1 MKKVWITTDCTCD
14 LSEDLLEKYGLE
26 VIYFYITTDHGSFK
40 DLEEITANNVV
51 EYFNNGGKRIA
62 TAAPEVYEYVEFF
75 ESMLQKYE
83 KIVHITISAKHS
95 KSYENA
101 VAASKKFCGRVTVF
115 DSGHLSTGIAHIAL
129 RALELAKEGKQVEE
143 IVPELERMKNKV
155 STSFV
160 VEDIDY
166 LYRTGRVNK
175 FIKDIC
181 DTLKIHPVIGMKDG
195 RIGVK
200 TVYIGDYKKAVL
212 RYVRKELGQPE
223 KIKKDRVFIVSSTCP
238 LKIYNLAKKQIKEC
252 CEFKETLE
260 TKASATITSNCGANA
275 FAVMYV
281 RK

>member
-1 MKKVWITTDCTCD
+1 M
-14 LSEDLLEKYGLE
+14 
-26 VIYFYITTDHGSFK
+26 
-40 DLEEITANNVV
+40 
-51 EYFNNGGKRIA
+51 EYFSNGGNRIA

-75 ESMLQKYE
+75 ESMLHKYE
-83 KIVHITISAKHS
+83 KIVHITISAQHS

-115 DSGHLSTGIAHIAL
+115 DSGHLSTGIAHMAI
-129 RALELAKEGKQVEE
+129 RATELAKEEKQIDE
-143 IVPELERMKNKV
+143 ILSELEKMKSKV
-155 STSFV
+155 STSFI

-166 LYRTGRVNK
+166 LYRTGRMNK
-175 FIKDIC
+175 FVKDIC
-181 DTLKIHPVIGMKDG
+181 DMLKIHPVIGIKDG
-195 RIGVK
+195 RIRVK

-281 RK
+281 RE